1 MLKFSVLRIRVFIF
15 LMFFFWYVLFVMY
28 IKLVIFGVYIF
39 LYLEVISMV
48 VISIN
53 WSLLRGIGYIYKIII
68 VILYLFEE
76 WKCVIILRNFMY
88 FI

>member
-53 WSLLRGIGYIYKIII
+53 WSLLRGIGYI
-68 VILYLFEE
+68 
-76 WKCVIILRNFMY
+76 
-88 FI
+88 

>member
-48 VISIN
+48 VILIN
-53 WSLLRGIGYIYKIII
+53 WSLLRGIGYI
-68 VILYLFEE
+68 
-76 WKCVIILRNFMY
+76 
-88 FI
+88 